1 MNIKI
6 FYFMKKIIFIKLLFC
21 TFLINAQEQKNEIIS
36 KFDYEDF
43 GSKEFF
49 MQTFEGISKVD
60 YNFSNVKNLVG
71 KNFKFTIRKYKNG
84 KLDFSQIIIDT
95 KLENLPKIDK
105 KFNFSIISQQT
116 VGQQKIMFSFPTL
129 RFFNKKSFEINEK
142 FEDGTFDCRILV
154 TDSDTGKKPF
164 EFGKEIQI
172 ALITPPNDDPNNGQL
187 GYCEVTRS
195 EIEIESWY
203 NQYKISEFFLIY
215 LVIE

>member
-129 RFFNKKSFEINEK
+129 RFERSDIGTSSATIKSISLSLTKPYINSYITLILTKGSFSSLFNI
-142 FEDGTFDCRILV
+142 
-154 TDSDTGKKPF
+154 P
-164 EFGKEIQI
+164 
-172 ALITPPNDDPNNGQL
+172 
-187 GYCEVTRS
+187 
-195 EIEIESWY
+195 
-203 NQYKISEFFLIY
+203 
-215 LVIE
+215 